1 MSRKIF
7 LSILLLLF
15 MFSCGREQVHI
26 ESAEPVLPGDLGVS
40 GVLPVIGQVYIDNV
54 EVQTDTD
61 GRVDEMIKF
70 HQIYTLASD
79 IIVDDYSILEGGKCI
94 WKSKSKSNN
103 AWFEGNKQS
112 IEVPL
117 KYNEFT
123 TSYECNNVKVEV
135 KQDGAVTENYDPD
148 SIITVKYID
157 KFGKYITPVTIGST
171 EPYIS
176 QITLNPADR
185 HNIKDITTSP
195 TTSLFWRK
203 DGIFQ
208 AGFTAYRGMLGLHS
222 KIGSALYE
230 ARVKAPGGTNEVSPS
245 KKISDYENEVLKDKE
260 RMEQWVKDDSVNE
273 EIGIFSKS
281 AFVSSYGPPIA
292 MPAFRKENTNYN
304 RLRTV
309 MLSHNNYPVI
319 LSDDKKFYIMGAVTN
334 FDKDGSGIELEGI
347 YRRHIRKND
356 IWFSYSGV
364 DIKNEPNISEFHT
377 GAVYP
382 ANSTPSKFVILLNVA
397 NDLDTTIAL
406 NEIDKEYYITGNPN
420 YNAGFCSNKV
430 EPVSFIS
437 TGEDDENTILSFDYN
452 MACGEYDS
460 NAKVG
465 AIKIPCLQKL
475 IGDGKTAVS
484 TDSRIYYIGRD
495 GKGYLDL
502 RPSSENY
509 KRIMKGQNI
518 KSTPIEVH
526 HSEMGHI
533 HTQEDWENRLYVVE
547 FGVANIKHVVTPTL
561 LLKDVVLFL

>member
-1 MSRKIF
+1 
-7 LSILLLLF
+7 
-15 MFSCGREQVHI
+15 
-26 ESAEPVLPGDLGVS
+26 
-40 GVLPVIGQVYIDNV
+40 
-54 EVQTDTD
+54 
-61 GRVDEMIKF
+61 
-70 HQIYTLASD
+70 
-79 IIVDDYSILEGGKCI
+79 
-94 WKSKSKSNN
+94 
-103 AWFEGNKQS
+103 
-112 IEVPL
+112 
-117 KYNEFT
+117 
-123 TSYECNNVKVEV
+123 
-135 KQDGAVTENYDPD
+135 
-148 SIITVKYID
+148 
-157 KFGKYITPVTIGST
+157 
-171 EPYIS
+171 
-176 QITLNPADR
+176 
-185 HNIKDITTSP
+185 
-195 TTSLFWRK
+195 
-203 DGIFQ
+203 
-208 AGFTAYRGMLGLHS
+208 MLGLHS

-430 EPVSFIS
+430 ESVSFIS

-465 AIKIPCLQKL
+465 AIKIPGLQKL

-518 KSTPIEVH
+518 KSTPIEVP

-561 LLKDVVLFL
+561 LLKDVVLFLWLENMKMEKLSL